1 MNQILSVGNKNGKNN
16 NSTVDIK
23 KIIIFFSIAI
33 IIFGAILIIN
43 GIVGLNKNNN
53 KDKQNPV
60 GIIEETPTPATP
72 ANDDDEPPTI
82 ELSISGENIKIIARD
97 ETEIDYIEYT
107 WNDEQPQTAKASIDD
122 KNRIQATITLKQGTN
137 ILKVTAVDKAG
148 NTQEKT
154 QEFQGKIRPIVTLR
168 KTVEADA
175 VIIKATCEDGLS
187 KVEYTLNG
195 EWTRIEFDGIYEDA
209 TKEEWATVGV
219 IVEYSDDGKVISAE
233 YTQKLLEGENIFNV
247 YATSKEGLVGNADGK
262 ATYPEQQQ

>member
-33 IIFGAILIIN
+33 IIFGVVLIVN

-53 KDKQNPV
+53 NKDKQNP
-60 GIIEETPTPATP
+60 GTIIEETPTPETP
-72 ANDDDEPPTI
+72 TTDDEEPPTI
-82 ELSISGENIKIIARD
+82 ELSIAGENINIIARD
-97 ETEIDYIEYT
+97 ETEIDYMEYT
-107 WNDEQPQTAKASIDD
+107 WNDEQPQIAKASVDD

-137 ILKVTAVDKAG
+137 TLKVTAVDKSG
-148 NTQEKT
+148 NIQEKT
-154 QEFQGKIRPIVTLR
+154 QEFQGKIRPVVTLR
-168 KTVEADA
+168 KTVQADA

-187 KVEYTLNG
+187 KIEYTLNG
-195 EWTRIEFDGIYEDA
+195 EWTKIPFDEFSY

-219 IVEYSDDGKVISAE
+219 ILEYSDDGKIISAE
-233 YTQKLLEGENIFNV
+233 YTQKLKEGENIFNV
-247 YATSKEGLVGNADGK
+247 YAYSKEGLVGTADGK

>member
-16 NSTVDIK
+16 NSAVDIK

-53 KDKQNPV
+53 KNKQNPS
-60 GIIEETPTPATP
+60 GIIAETPTPATSI
-72 ANDDDEPPTI
+72 NDDDEPPTI

-97 ETEIDYIEYT
+97 ETEIDYIEYA
-107 WNDEQPQTAKASIDD
+107 WNDEQPQTAKADIND
-122 KNRIQATITLKQGTN
+122 KNRIEAMITLKQGTN
-137 ILKVTAVDKAG
+137 ILNVIAVDKAG

-175 VIIKATCEDGLS
+175 VIIKATCEDGIS
-187 KVEYTLNG
+187 KIEYTLNG
-195 EWTRIEFDGIYEDA
+195 DWTKIPFEEFSY
-209 TKEEWATVGV
+209 TKEEWATIGV
-219 IVEYSDDGKVISAE
+219 IIEYSEDGKIISAE
-233 YTQKLLEGENIFNV
+233 YTQKLKEGENIFNV
-247 YATSKEGLVGNADGK
+247 YAYSKEGLVGTADGK
-262 ATYPEQQQ
+262 ATYPEQQ